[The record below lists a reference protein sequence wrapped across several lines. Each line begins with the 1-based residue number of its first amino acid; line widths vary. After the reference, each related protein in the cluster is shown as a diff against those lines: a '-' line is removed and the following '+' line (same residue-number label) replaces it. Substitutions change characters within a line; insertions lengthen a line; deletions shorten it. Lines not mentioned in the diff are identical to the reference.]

1 MVLVLRKAK
10 ATLVQHLFHAP
21 GDIMKLFIILGS
33 LSAFL
38 GVGLGAF
45 GAHGLKTR
53 VPPEMLTVWE
63 TAVLYHLVHAL
74 GLLLIGILCHLMPEV
89 ALVRNAGWALL
100 AGTLLFSGSLY
111 VLVLTGVKPL
121 GMITPLGGIAFL
133 AGWLLLAIAAWQSF
147 N

>member
-1 MVLVLRKAK
+1 
-10 ATLVQHLFHAP
+10 
-21 GDIMKLFIILGS
+21 MKLFIILGS

>member
-1 MVLVLRKAK
+1 
-10 ATLVQHLFHAP
+10 
-21 GDIMKLFIILGS
+21 MKLFIMLGS

>member
-1 MVLVLRKAK
+1 
-10 ATLVQHLFHAP
+10 
-21 GDIMKLFIILGS
+21 MKLFIMLGS

-121 GMITPLGGIAFL
+121 GMITPLGGVAFL

-147 N
+147 S